1 MLSEWRPCRFVTDWM
16 RQQET
21 EAAEGLLRTAFNADR
36 VGSVNMDFTVASMR
50 SSPVYVPAYIFRSQ
64 HFGTKMRT
72 FVSGNA
78 PIWHSCILQLV
89 QL

>member
-1 MLSEWRPCRFVTDWM
+1 MFVTEWM

-21 EAAEGLLRTAFNADR
+21 EAAEGVVRSMFNADR
-36 VGSVNMDFTVASMR
+36 VGSMDLDVAILSMR

-72 FVSGNA
+72 FVSGDA
-78 PIWHSCILQLV
+78 QAWQLCDRRR
-89 QL
+89 